1 MERSSPIPRIE
12 VASYEEY
19 RRFSHQSRTG
29 QTGAEASADT
39 RKLVEFARATRAG
52 RKGVERGGG
61 AASRLP
67 RRETVNNEAGV
78 AYRPKSRAAL
88 RLETFEARPGA
99 TEGPSDR
106 GKVEPQ
112 GTGLGRHPATRRPAE
127 LITGA
132 WCWWVFAKAD
142 LAARQRTHRR
152 CRDDH
157 DVEKRCRLCSGLET
171 KRTKST

>member
-1 MERSSPIPRIE
+1 MERSSLVTRTE
-12 VASYEEY
+12 VNSKEFVPTPLSPEP
-19 RRFSHQSRTG
+19 TG

-39 RKLVEFARATRAG
+39 RRLVGSARATRA
-52 RKGVERGGG
+52 RCKGIKREGG

-106 GKVEPQ
+106 GKVKPQ
-112 GTGLGRHPATRRPAE
+112 ETGLGRLWRRD
-127 LITGA
+127 T
-132 WCWWVFAKAD
+132 
-142 LAARQRTHRR
+142 
-152 CRDDH
+152 
-157 DVEKRCRLCSGLET
+157 
-171 KRTKST
+171 